1 MPERLTPT
9 NKARINGEKDCSL
22 HELETSDN
30 GYLIRKM
37 HSNYSVSLP
46 YTFVGKVHTLHS
58 IKQRQYN
65 LSALNRTCFVV
76 IRRSFV
82 MRKGECAKLKP

>member
-37 HSNYSVSLP
+37 HS
-46 YTFVGKVHTLHS
+46 
-58 IKQRQYN
+58 
-65 LSALNRTCFVV
+65 
-76 IRRSFV
+76 
-82 MRKGECAKLKP
+82 